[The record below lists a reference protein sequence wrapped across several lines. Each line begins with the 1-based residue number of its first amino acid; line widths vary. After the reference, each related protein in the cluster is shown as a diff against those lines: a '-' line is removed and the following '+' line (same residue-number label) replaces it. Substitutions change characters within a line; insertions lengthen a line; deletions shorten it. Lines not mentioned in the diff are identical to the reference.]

1 MRKST
6 HFYSLLLTA
15 LFLLPWSGMK
25 AETLTVAEGTDENS
39 YNPVYTYNADTQG
52 GISQIIYP
60 ASLLSNLENGTIT
73 AVKFYAKSNLA
84 WNGSG
89 YSSVTIPTFEVRI
102 TETTSASF
110 SSTAALTVPN
120 TASYSGQPTK
130 DVDYLLFNLA
140 TPYEYQGGNLLIEV
154 KIATAGQWQSTVKFY
169 GVNQTN
175 NQCYY
180 NSPGYSGTSGCSAF
194 LPKTT
199 FTYNPGEAPAC
210 PKPKNLHVDAILPDG
225 ASIAWEQK
233 GTETVYQWACV
244 ETGESVTAW
253 NDLAEDVRTYTI
265 HGLTAGTVYDFYVRS
280 NCGDGESNKSEFAKQ
295 SFTPECAAPE
305 NVRTTAKGTSSA
317 TLAWDEV
324 TGISKYQFVCVRK
337 DVTPNW
343 DGVVEQSG
351 LSVSID
357 TLVPGKSYDFY
368 VRSYFNGSIQST
380 ASKLNF
386 ITAFALPVVE
396 DFENTEF
403 PAGWSKSSQWTLYN
417 YSGYGYNSD
426 GTMRYTSS
434 TTSDLTLPE
443 IAITEPA
450 QISFWRQSSY
460 VSCGVYVNDGTTT
473 TSLGSFAKNSSWKK
487 DSVDLSAYV
496 GQTITLIIR
505 GNYYSGSRYLYVDD
519 IAVTYLP
526 IAVPTS
532 LAATPTADGA
542 VVTWAHAENGP
553 FDLQYRA
560 TGTEDWTTVNN
571 INAKTYTIEGLNEVE
586 YEVQVRANVSAHR
599 ISAWTASQTF
609 TPSSCPT
616 VTAAW
621 LSEKTYTG
629 LKVSCTLSFEN
640 KKWDL
645 QRKIDDGAWTTI
657 GTEITATYQEVAV
670 EVGHTYYFQVKP
682 TCGSDWSDAGSFTP
696 EYPTPG
702 TPSVT
707 ATTTTASVTWTAAE
721 GADGYEYE
729 VKEGTAAATWTAP
742 VASVNAS
749 PAALS
754 ELTDGTNYTV
764 YVRAKY
770 GEGRSAEVSK
780 NFTTE
785 TIAPAFT
792 NAAASISGTTA
803 TVALNA
809 YNGSATQLQY
819 VVMNGS
825 AAANWTSATLVA
837 KTTTSIEVPGLSVG
851 GSYTIYIRAYYSS
864 TLQSAADSKFFEI
877 PCETQSLP
885 FAVEGFDHSGNLPTC
900 WDNSTYSGNA
910 WTMDNGN
917 YYKSASYSAR
927 YNANGNSS
935 KYADLKTPS
944 ITLSEDALLKFY
956 LRNKVGSSATNK
968 VTAEVYIY
976 DGTTTTKL
984 DDIPYASSG
993 ETTMTQ
999 QASMDLSEYTGKTVN
1014 IIFRAHGYGAS
1025 ASLYIDNVEIQFKP
1039 IDAPTN
1045 VAAAATTDGAVVTW
1059 EHAEN
1064 VPFDLKYRTNGAGE
1078 WTTVNGI
1085 NAKTY
1090 TIEGL
1095 NEVEYEVQVRAHA
1108 SEHRISDWTASQTFT
1123 PQCPNVTSVTYTNPT
1138 YNSVTVNWEASGSAT
1153 WALRYKAAG
1162 DADYTV
1168 ASSTISEMTYNLT
1181 GLTTGTV
1188 YNVEVKAT
1196 CKADAD
1202 YFAAATYTPACSAP
1216 SNVTIASITDAA
1228 ASASWDAVA
1237 DAPNGYKYIVVE
1249 AGETPNW
1256 ASATATEELTASLSS
1271 LAGLTD
1277 YDFYV
1282 AAVYGDHVEA
1292 AEKVNFQTV
1301 AVAPTALTQGTTTV
1315 NSIAFSWSY
1324 AGAATQFQ
1332 WKSSKAGSVWSAPIS
1347 ATNAEEIGLTAGT
1360 PYTIYVRAYYA
1371 DGKYSSELSE
1381 TFGTECAVLSL
1392 PFSQDFEDG
1401 VSPLCWTAATST
1413 ADYYDYDGNYG
1424 WKVAE
1429 DNDGNYVMRYKSAA
1443 GVIYPVL
1450 TLPQIDLTATPAV
1463 LSFKVLNNYSNKT
1476 VAGNVTVSAE
1486 GVEDLVTA
1494 LTTSSSLTE
1503 QRIDLTAFAG
1513 KRITVKF
1520 QATNNIASG
1529 RIDLDDIRILEQLTL
1544 ADNANN
1550 TATLSANLNKTVD
1563 VTIGR
1568 TFVRADY
1575 YNTICLPFSLSAEEL
1590 AASPIATE
1598 DLWAFKYAKVDET
1611 TGDLLFRIVEAESI
1625 EAGVPYFIGLAGTGN
1640 IENPLFK
1647 NVTISATTGQN
1658 IGDASVAQLCGIVD
1672 QPVVFEQNDQT
1683 KLFLAANNTL
1693 YWWAGTSN
1701 SQLNSFRAYFKVN
1714 TGGGSSQAPV
1724 YHGMP
1729 ARLIKQEATPTDVEQ
1744 VQGAENISIKVLEN
1758 NQVIII
1764 RNGVKY
1770 TIQGQKIQ

>member
-1 MRKST
+1 
-6 HFYSLLLTA
+6 
-15 LFLLPWSGMK
+15 MK
-25 AETLTVAEGTDENS
+25 AEQLNEGFEGTDFVPEGWSTIHVSGTATWVKYAGSYSNYGHESKTCAKVSWGPADNYLITPQLRPASGEKLSFYAASTSYGGSTLEIMVSTTNNSSASSFSSMSPAKSYSSNSSDIPSGSWNKIEIDLSSYLDQDIYVAFRVTDNDGDAVYIDDVSGVTLKPESCPKTSVPTASNVGATTATISWTENGS
-39 YNPVYTYNADTQG
+39 ATAWNLQYKKSSDSEWTNIVVNDEPTYNLTELVAGGTSYDYRVQADCG
-52 GISQIIYP
+52 GGDVSDWKEGVSFETNCVATAIGWSENFDGLSSLP
-60 ASLLSNLENGTIT
+60 SCWKASS
-73 AVKFYAKSNLA
+73 Y
-84 WNGSG
+84 GSG
-89 YSSVTIPTFEVRI
+89 YGQWYMYSN
-102 TETTSASF
+102 SARFNARVS
-110 SSTAALTVPN
+110 SSTYADLTTLPVELTEKAYLSFYHQNGSPAMEVYINDGTSTTLLRNIAKKSSN
-120 TASYSGQPTK
+120 TQDTIHLSAYTGK
-130 DVDYLLFNLA
+130 
-140 TPYEYQGGNLLIEV
+140 
-154 KIATAGQWQSTVKFY
+154 TVKFIFRAY
-169 GVNQTN
+169 
-175 NQCYY
+175 
-180 NSPGYSGTSGCSAF
+180 GYSA
-194 LPKTT
+194 
-199 FTYNPGEAPAC
+199 Y
-210 PKPKNLHVDAILPDG
+210 
-225 ASIAWEQK
+225 
-233 GTETVYQWACV
+233 
-244 ETGESVTAW
+244 
-253 NDLAEDVRTYTI
+253 
-265 HGLTAGTVYDFYVRS
+265 
-280 NCGDGESNKSEFAKQ
+280 
-295 SFTPECAAPE
+295 
-305 NVRTTAKGTSSA
+305 
-317 TLAWDEV
+317 
-324 TGISKYQFVCVRK
+324 
-337 DVTPNW
+337 
-343 DGVVEQSG
+343 
-351 LSVSID
+351 
-357 TLVPGKSYDFY
+357 
-368 VRSYFNGSIQST
+368 
-380 ASKLNF
+380 
-386 ITAFALPVVE
+386 
-396 DFENTEF
+396 
-403 PAGWSKSSQWTLYN
+403 
-417 YSGYGYNSD
+417 
-426 GTMRYTSS
+426 SS
-434 TTSDLTLPE
+434 T
-443 IAITEPA
+443 
-450 QISFWRQSSY
+450 Y
-460 VSCGVYVNDGTTT
+460 
-473 TSLGSFAKNSSWKK
+473 
-487 DSVDLSAYV
+487 AY
-496 GQTITLIIR
+496 L
-505 GNYYSGSRYLYVDD
+505 DD
-519 IAVTYLP
+519 VEVKYLP

-586 YEVQVRANVSAHR
+586 YEVQVRAHASEHR
-599 ISAWTASQTF
+599 ISDWTASQTF

-629 LKVSCTLSFEN
+629 LKVSCTLSLEN

-645 QRKIDDGAWTTI
+645 QRKIDDGAWTEI
-657 GTEITATYQEVAV
+657 GTEIAATYQEVAV

-682 TCGSDWSDAGSFTP
+682 SCGSDWSDAGSFTP

-707 ATTTTASVTWTAAE
+707 ATTTTASVTWTAAD
-721 GADGYEYE
+721 GADGYEYVLMTGE
-729 VKEGTAAATWTAP
+729 TAADWTSPIATTSP
-742 VASVNAS
+742 LDLNA
-749 PAALS
+749 
-754 ELTDGTNYTV
+754 LTDGTNYTI

-770 GEGRSAEVSK
+770 GTGRSAEVSK

-785 TIAPAFT
+785 TVAPSFT
-792 NAAASISGTTA
+792 TADATIEGTTA
-803 TVALNA
+803 TVALNSYA
-809 YNGSATQLQY
+809 GSATQLQY

-851 GSYTIYIRAYYSS
+851 GSYTIYVRAYYSS

-1045 VAAAATTDGAVVTW
+1045 VAAAATTDGAAVTW

-1064 VPFDLKYRTNGAGE
+1064 GPFDLKYRTNGVGE
-1078 WTTVNGI
+1078 WTTINGI

-1153 WALRYKAAG
+1153 WSLRYKVDGATEWTTENGLTAQ
-1162 DADYTV
+1162 
-1168 ASSTISEMTYNLT
+1168 TYNLT
-1181 GLTTGTV
+1181 GLVTGTA

-1228 ASASWDAVA
+1228 AAASWDAVA

-1256 ASATATEELTASLSS
+1256 ASATATEELTASLSG

-1486 GVEDLVTA
+1486 GVEDLVTT

-1520 QATNNIASG
+1520 QATSNAASG
-1529 RIDLDDIRILEQLTL
+1529 RIDLDDVRILEQLNL
-1544 ADNANN
+1544 ADADNN
-1550 TATLSANLNKTVD
+1550 TSTLSANMGKTLD

-1568 TFVRADY
+1568 TFKCADY
-1575 YNTICLPFSLSAEEL
+1575 YNTICLPFDLPTLTGTPLEGGE
-1590 AASPIATE
+1590 
-1598 DLWAFKYAKVDET
+1598 LWAFKYMKVEGDE
-1611 TGDLLFRIVEAESI
+1611 LLIRII
-1625 EAGVPYFIGLAGTGN
+1625 EASSINAGEPYLISFPAGAD
-1640 IENPLFK
+1640 IVNPLFK
-1647 NVTISATTGQN
+1647 NVTIT
-1658 IGDASVAQLCGIVD
+1658 ASVGQAMGDDNNVQFRGILAPETFTAGD
-1672 QPVVFEQNDQT
+1672 NK
-1683 KLFLAANNTL
+1683 KLFVAENNML
-1693 YWWAGTSN
+1693 YWWAGTTDSK
-1701 SQLNSFRAYFKVN
+1701 LNSFRAYFYVN
-1714 TGGGSSQAPV
+1714 TGTGSGLI
-1724 YHGMP
+1724 HGMP
-1729 ARLIKQEATPTDVEQ
+1729 ARFVKIDDTITGVEN
-1744 VQGAENISIKVLEN
+1744 VQGDVQSLKVLEN
-1758 NQVIII
+1758 NQVVII

-1770 TIQGQKIQ
+1770 TIQGQVISK